1 MTSASAWICIKNKN
15 ALSSGYVSGPHR
27 TSNFDRQSLI
37 HSDLRNP
44 YVLTKFCTL
53 DSGIDVGPTFIKKFS
68 RPYGLIREYS
78 KVIYLDDYL
87 LHRTCVFKALRLFPT
102 LRLFRRLE

>member
-44 YVLTKFCTL
+44 YVLTKFCTR
-53 DSGIDVGPTFIKKFS
+53 DSGIDVGPTLINFGFFS
-68 RPYGLIREYS
+68 RPYGLIREYIR
-78 KVIYLDDYL
+78 VI
-87 LHRTCVFKALRLFPT
+87 
-102 LRLFRRLE
+102 